1 MSAHSDKKIYAVLPE
16 VILNLNKHCLWQ
28 KILAVCWAQMK
39 KFNSNFLS
47 REMPHARVIQKPIAS
62 QNPYQAL
69 GEARKLFLL
78 NLNFGS
84 EDINGQQKTT

>member
-1 MSAHSDKKIYAVLPE
+1 
-16 VILNLNKHCLWQ
+16 
-28 KILAVCWAQMK
+28 
-39 KFNSNFLS
+39 
-47 REMPHARVIQKPIAS
+47 MPHARVIQKPIAS

-84 EDINGQQKTT
+84 EDITDSKKRLRLLSVRADPC

>member
-1 MSAHSDKKIYAVLPE
+1 
-16 VILNLNKHCLWQ
+16 
-28 KILAVCWAQMK
+28 
-39 KFNSNFLS
+39 
-47 REMPHARVIQKPIAS
+47 MPHARVIQKPIAS